1 MARRTMTTAAI
12 AFTASTAILLT
23 ACGGSDDSSSDDI
36 KGADTGTSSP
46 SPSVSVSA
54 ASDANRPDIKLPETF
69 QADFEGWTNSD
80 PELQTA
86 LDDGKERLRASY
98 AAIIDGDPE
107 ADYLSYYSGTAAM
120 STGSAWVKGYKGLTI
135 IGEVKVYDPEITYL
149 GDAKT
154 SATLFYCVDESEGF
168 SKDLKTG
175 ETAGTPK
182 GESPKVQYRTS
193 LGKEANGVWKTL
205 TVETEPGGC

>member
-1 MARRTMTTAAI
+1 MARRTLTTAAI
-12 AFTASTAILLT
+12 AFTASTALLLT

-36 KGADTGTSSP
+36 KGADTGSSSP
-46 SPSVSVSA
+46 SAPASA
-54 ASDANRPDIKLPETF
+54 SAVSDANRPAIELPDSF

-80 PELQTA
+80 PQLQSA

-135 IGEVKVYDPEITYL
+135 IGEVKAYDPEITYL
-149 GDAKT
+149 GDAK
-154 SATLFYCVDESEGF
+154 SRVTLFYCVDEGKGF

-175 ETAGTPK
+175 ETAGTPE

-193 LGKEANGVWKTL
+193 LGKQTNGVWKTL